1 MVDTLQF
8 NFTTAG
14 QNVKHFSVLTYISCW
29 TLTNK
34 EGNKMNIF
42 KSMLITSWLFDV
54 NLASLK
60 SCSEN
65 QTHQHLCFI
74 SNDGY
79 NNPFPVVLDTTLY
92 MNIIEIDG
100 DKNSI
105 KMEIDFW
112 TFWIDHGIGL
122 SNDSSK

>member
-1 MVDTLQF
+1 M
-8 NFTTAG
+8 N
-14 QNVKHFSVLTYISCW
+14 NECY
-29 TLTNK
+29 
-34 EGNKMNIF
+34 KMNII
-42 KSMLITSWLFDV
+42 KSLSVTFCLFEV
-54 NLASLK
+54 TLASLK
-60 SCSEN
+60 SCAEN
-65 QTHQHLCFI
+65 QTHQHLCFM